1 MCLICFWTPPDESM
15 NGKVSKP
22 DGMASVKRIRGGVC
36 IFYSP
41 LPHPNLP
48 WPCLVCLRLK
58 VQPCCSLLF
67 AMTSATVLSCFFAD
81 LSNPTRPQKLKHKL
95 PSSFCEHDLTH
106 LNSTVLFLLLCPR
119 HPCNC
124 AGTKALSYPPQT
136 FASLLFLRS
145 PHSSL
150 AHLRDPSCMRQCAH
164 LASKLQEEV
173 GEHTLAI
180 PLCFVT
186 QHSVESLTQSSA
198 SNHIPPFPERGQP
211 RFVL

>member
-1 MCLICFWTPPDESM
+1 MQIWSKTPSPPQVCKPPATGKDDILVGVLSVFPEFWKILFFLGSVSITPQAACLKFEEGSMCLICFWTPPDESM

-95 PSSFCEHDLTH
+95 PSSFV
-106 LNSTVLFLLLCPR
+106 S
-119 HPCNC
+119 
-124 AGTKALSYPPQT
+124 
-136 FASLLFLRS
+136 
-145 PHSSL
+145 
-150 AHLRDPSCMRQCAH
+150 M
-164 LASKLQEEV
+164 
-173 GEHTLAI
+173 I
-180 PLCFVT
+180 
-186 QHSVESLTQSSA
+186 
-198 SNHIPPFPERGQP
+198 
-211 RFVL
+211 